1 MGLYARLAYNLK
13 AECYL
18 RLVKMIN
25 DGRLSMADDVAQS
38 RYVHAKLNQNI
49 MVITEFVEECSVVRF
64 KEMPSG
70 KKQLLQKKEMNAML
84 GKGRS
89 MDLLDP
95 VAMRMLPVL
104 DLPYGDE
111 LSGTVRDD
119 DEDDGN
125 EDENIYNDSFW
136 A

>member
-1 MGLYARLAYNLK
+1 
-13 AECYL
+13 
-18 RLVKMIN
+18 
-25 DGRLSMADDVAQS
+25 
-38 RYVHAKLNQNI
+38 
-49 MVITEFVEECSVVRF
+49 
-64 KEMPSG
+64 
-70 KKQLLQKKEMNAML
+70 ML

-111 LSGTVRDD
+111 LSGTVRED
-119 DEDDGN
+119 DEEEGD

>member
-1 MGLYARLAYNLK
+1 
-13 AECYL
+13 
-18 RLVKMIN
+18 MIN
-25 DGRLSMADDVAQS
+25 DHRISIADDVAQS

-49 MVITEFVEECSVVRF
+49 MVLTEFVEECSVVRF
-64 KEMPSG
+64 KDMPSG
-70 KKQLLQKKEMNAML
+70 KKQLLTKKEMNAML

-111 LSGTVRDD
+111 LSGTICE
-119 DEDDGN
+119 DEDEN
-125 EDENIYNDSFW
+125 SEDENIYNDSFW

>member
-1 MGLYARLAYNLK
+1 
-13 AECYL
+13 
-18 RLVKMIN
+18 
-25 DGRLSMADDVAQS
+25 
-38 RYVHAKLNQNI
+38 
-49 MVITEFVEECSVVRF
+49 
-64 KEMPSG
+64 
-70 KKQLLQKKEMNAML
+70 MNAML

-89 MDLLDP
+89 MGLLDP

-111 LSGTVRDD
+111 LSGTISD
-119 DEDDGN
+119 DEDEYS

>member
-1 MGLYARLAYNLK
+1 
-13 AECYL
+13 
-18 RLVKMIN
+18 
-25 DGRLSMADDVAQS
+25 
-38 RYVHAKLNQNI
+38 

-64 KEMPSG
+64 KDMPSG

-111 LSGTVRDD
+111 LSGTICE
-119 DEDDGN
+119 DEDEYS